1 MSSMVVRRYR
11 NANVVHPIGGYQEPF
26 VITVPT
32 FDHKDGHYVRP
43 NRVVLKYLDFK
54 KKFSLDA
61 HVKMF
66 NFVIKEN
73 VETTKEY
80 IKNVFNYMLRDT
92 SLVFCHNYMSKFLD
106 CTFGRLHKHFAN
118 VIERFRMTRKYTW
131 S

>member
-26 VITVPT
+26 VIIVPT

-54 KKFSLDA
+54 KNVSLDA

-73 VETTKEY
+73 VETSKEY
-80 IKNVFNYMLRDT
+80 IINVFNYMLRDT
-92 SLVFCHNYMSKFLD
+92 SLVFCHN
-106 CTFGRLHKHFAN
+106 
-118 VIERFRMTRKYTW
+118 
-131 S
+131 